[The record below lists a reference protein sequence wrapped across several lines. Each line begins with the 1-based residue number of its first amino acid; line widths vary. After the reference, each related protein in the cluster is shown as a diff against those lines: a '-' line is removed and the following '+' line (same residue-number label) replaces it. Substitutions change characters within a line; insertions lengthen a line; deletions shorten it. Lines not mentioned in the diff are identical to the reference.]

1 MAFVTTSARRFVVA
15 GLDARGE
22 LHSRAEYRYEE
33 LERLPRASEM
43 IATFSSAIWKSPEAF
58 EVAPVLAGTKVD
70 CRWRASAESA
80 GIVTF
85 RCNAELSSLSL
96 LASGKDA
103 QADQITLAA
112 FQQHL
117 LQELHDTGYEPAFDL
132 VELTDRPLIATI
144 NMHSPAEQV
153 DRLTT
158 ALADRCFAA
167 SYFRFQGLA

>member
-1 MAFVTTSARRFVVA
+1 MAFVTTSPRRFVVA
-15 GLDARGE
+15 DLDARGE

-58 EVAPVLAGTKVD
+58 EIAPVLAGTRVD
-70 CRWRASAESA
+70 CRWRASAETA

-85 RCNAELSSLSL
+85 RCNGELASLSL

-103 QADQITLAA
+103 PADQITLAA

-132 VELTDRPLIATI
+132 VGLTDRPLIATI

-167 SYFRFQGLA
+167 SYFRYQGLA